1 MLSFILWCRQIFG
14 CAICFLTKLYM
25 RQLIIKIPKGH
36 KDEVLKSIEE
46 FEGKNTIFLPEE
58 EQDVFVIFLPNRTVN
73 NFLKRI
79 DEYEEPEINLIPRGV
94 ITLYPPASE
103 SPDQVADV
111 QPKSSL
117 EIYLGGIQSVGSV
130 KGLIGYSFAAG
141 IIVWIGLYTTT
152 VFLLV
157 AAMLVAPFAGPAM
170 NAALATAAGKMSLLK
185 SSLMRYGMAI
195 GIGIVASL
203 LMTVIFPLSTLTPL
217 MVEVSHVSKVAILL
231 PLISGFAGAINVV
244 QSERD
249 SLVSGAA
256 VGILVAAS
264 LAPPVGLVGAGIYLM
279 DWEVVWS
286 SVFRIILQL
295 LGIHLTATLVFYFF
309 GKVTPS
315 GVRFLKG
322 NKIMTYITT
331 AIVVLGIGG
340 MMFWQFSQPV
350 FLRKASMNTELT
362 EKLDKELNKLNYI
375 EVIGKDVNF
384 TNTMIKGN
392 PTVSYNV
399 TVLPKDSTLSEAV
412 LKKRIIDHLK
422 QNIRHQENN
431 IYEVYQINIAED

>member
-1 MLSFILWCRQIFG
+1 
-14 CAICFLTKLYM
+14 M
-25 RQLIIKIPKGH
+25 RQLIIKIQKGH

-46 FEGKNTIFLPEE
+46 FGGKNTIHLPQD
-58 EQDVFVIFLPNRTVN
+58 EQDVFFIFLPNRTVN

-103 SPDQVADV
+103 SPEQVSDV
-111 QPKSSL
+111 QPKSPL
-117 EIYLGGIQSVGSV
+117 EIYLGGIQSIGSV
-130 KGLIGYSFAAG
+130 KSLIGYSFAAG

-152 VFLLV
+152 IFLLV

-170 NAALATAAGKMSLLK
+170 NAALATAAGKMPLLK
-185 SSLMRYGMAI
+185 SSIKRYGLAI
-195 GIGIVASL
+195 GIGILASF
-203 LMTVIFPLSTLTPL
+203 LMTVIFPLETLTPL
-217 MVEVSHVSKVAILL
+217 MVEVSHVSKVALLL
-231 PLISGFAGAINVV
+231 PLISGFAGAINIV

-264 LAPPVGLVGAGIYLM
+264 LAPPVGLIGAGIYMM
-279 DWEVVWS
+279 DWEIIWS

-295 LGIHLTATLVFYFF
+295 LGIHLAATLVFYFF
-309 GKVTPS
+309 GRVTPG

-322 NKIMTYITT
+322 NKKLTYLTT
-331 AIVVLGIGG
+331 AIVTLGIGA
-340 MMFWQFSQPV
+340 MMVWQFSQPP

-362 EKLDKELNKLNYI
+362 EELDKELNKLDYI

-384 TNTMIKGN
+384 TNTMINGN
-392 PTVSYNV
+392 PTVSYNI
-399 TVLPKDSTLSEAV
+399 TVLPRDTTFSESV
-412 LKKRIIDHLK
+412 LKKRIINHLK
-422 QNIRHQENN
+422 ESIRYQEDN
-431 IYEVYQINIAED
+431 IYEVYQINVAKD

>member
-1 MLSFILWCRQIFG
+1 
-14 CAICFLTKLYM
+14 M
-25 RQLIIKIPKGH
+25 RQLILKIPKGH
-36 KDEVLKSIEE
+36 KEEVLNTVEE
-46 FEGKNTIFLPEE
+46 FKGKNTIFLPNE
-58 EQDVFVIFLPNRTVN
+58 EQDVFIIFLPNRTVN

-79 DEYEEPEINLIPRGV
+79 DEFQEPEINLIPRGV

-111 QPKSSL
+111 QPKSPL

-152 VFLLV
+152 VYLLV

-170 NAALATAAGKMSLLK
+170 NAALATAAGKMPLLK
-185 SSLMRYGMAI
+185 SSLQRYLIAI
-195 GIGIVASL
+195 GIGIVASF
-203 LMTVIFPLSTLTPL
+203 LMTVIFPLNTLTPL
-217 MVEVSHVSKVAILL
+217 MVEISHVSKVAIFL
-231 PLISGFAGAINVV
+231 PLISGFAGAINIV

-264 LAPPVGLVGAGIYLM
+264 LAPPVGLIGAGIYLM

-286 SVFRIILQL
+286 SVFRVVLQL
-295 LGIHLTATLVFYFF
+295 LGIHLAATLVFYFF
-309 GKVTPS
+309 GKVTPR

-322 NKIMTYITT
+322 NKMMTYITS
-331 AIVVLGIGG
+331 AIVILGIGG
-340 MMFWQFSQPV
+340 MMFWQFSQPP

-362 EKLDKELNKLNYI
+362 EGLDRELNKMDYI
-375 EVIGKDVNF
+375 QVINKDVSF
-384 TNTMIKGN
+384 TNTMINGN

-399 TVLPKDSTLSEAV
+399 TVLPKDSTISEKA
-412 LKKRIIDHLK
+412 LKDQIIQHLK
-422 QNIRHQENN
+422 NNLHYQDEN

>member
-1 MLSFILWCRQIFG
+1 
-14 CAICFLTKLYM
+14 M
-25 RQLIIKIPKGH
+25 RQLILKISKGH
-36 KDEVLKSIEE
+36 KDEVLEIVEE
-46 FEGKNTIFLPEE
+46 FEGKNS
-58 EQDVFVIFLPNRTVN
+58 IFLPNEENDVFIIYLPNRKVN

-79 DEYEEPEINLIPRGV
+79 DEFEEPEISLIPRGV

-141 IIVWIGLYTTT
+141 LLVWIGLYTTT
-152 VFLLV
+152 VYLLV

-170 NAALATAAGKMSLLK
+170 NAALATAAGKKPLLK
-185 SSLMRYGMAI
+185 SSLQRYGIAI
-195 GIGIVASL
+195 GTGVIASL
-203 LMTVIFPLSTLTPL
+203 LMTLIFPLNTLTPL
-217 MVEVSHVSKVAILL
+217 MVEISHVSKVAIFL
-231 PLISGFAGAINVV
+231 PLISGFAGAINII

-264 LAPPVGLVGAGIYLM
+264 LAPPVGLIGAGIYLL
-279 DWEVVWS
+279 DWEVVSS

-295 LGIHLTATLVFYFF
+295 LGIHLSATLVFYFF
-309 GKVTPS
+309 GKITPS

-322 NKIMTYITT
+322 NKMLTYITSG
-331 AIVVLGIGG
+331 IVALAIGG
-340 MMFWQFSQPV
+340 MMFWQYSQPP

-362 EKLDKELNKLNYI
+362 EELDKKLNKLDFI
-375 EVIGKDVNF
+375 EVINKDVSF
-384 TNTMIKGN
+384 TNTKINGN
-392 PTVSYNV
+392 PTVSY
-399 TVLPKDSTLSEAV
+399 TISVLPRDTTISEAV
-412 LKKRIIDHLK
+412 LKKRIIEYLK
-422 QNIRHQENN
+422 ENLQYQDDN
-431 IYEVYQINIAED
+431 IYEVYQVNVAED